1 MAPKVWMMSALHA
14 FECILMPSCQGAKP
28 VPLVIALGLGLL
40 LRFVVPVPVGITM
53 QGWTLLSIFL
63 SAIVGEFESLS
74 QRI

>member
-1 MAPKVWMMSALHA
+1 MSASHA
-14 FECILMPSCQGAKP
+14 FECIPVPPCQGAKP

-63 SAIVGEFESLS
+63 SAIVGESESLS
-74 QRI
+74 QII